1 MGTSYQMTYTPP
13 MNPAMDEYDLTQ
25 TFQDLQEDLESL
37 DALAAS
43 AQKSLKNFRVELQK
57 HAASYQTGSL
67 ETVANILESP
77 LATYEAIHERV
88 ESALARRADWRNM
101 TDCIALIE
109 LKKTIYH
116 ELRALQ
122 GISAGIISSLD
133 WQSPSYDHTFTS
145 QAGRQ
150 TGRIFGTVNDYK
162 RDHHVDADIYERAF
176 IGAYVRHPF
185 LAPARACA
193 MVSGMATFTT
203 IIESLRGEV
212 GEQDIVLVGESCY
225 FENKKVLRR
234 VFGERIRWIP
244 EMETEEI
251 LKAISTHHPRL
262 IFLDTLCNTESVEM
276 PNLDCLI
283 PAIAKIAPATTTLIL
298 DNSALSLTCQPLSLL
313 PSFSKLRVIVFESLN
328 KFHQFGFDRVTGGIA
343 WSVNLD
349 PSKLFNTRMH
359 FGTNIP
365 NASVLALPKP
375 NQTLLA
381 RRIARIGRNASFLAE
396 ALDTTIRSLKS
407 TPLSHIAYP
416 SLSSYTGFAWTKDK
430 GFHGSFFILRFK
442 PDHSRVPV
450 YEKFL
455 AALMR
460 EARKSGIDLNAGTSF
475 GFDTTR
481 AYLTAKKAEE
491 DAKPFVRISVGTE
504 SEWEME
510 RLTEVFEKVIEKF
523 K

>member
-1 MGTSYQMTYTPP
+1 
-13 MNPAMDEYDLTQ
+13 MNPAMDEHDLTQ
-25 TFQDLQEDLESL
+25 TFQDLQEDLESH
-37 DALAAS
+37 DAIAAS
-43 AQKSLKNFRVELQK
+43 AQKSLQNFRVELQK
-57 HAASYQTGSL
+57 HPASFQTGSL
-67 ETVANILESP
+67 ETVANALESP
-77 LATYEAIHERV
+77 LAAYETVRERI
-88 ESALARRADWRNM
+88 ESALDRRADWRSM
-101 TDCIALIE
+101 TDCAAFIE
-109 LKKTIYH
+109 LKKSIYH

-133 WQSPSYDHTFTS
+133 WQSPSYDHTLTS

-176 IGAYVRHPF
+176 IDAYVRHSF
-185 LAPARACA
+185 LTPVRACA

-212 GEQDIVLVGESCY
+212 GERDTVLVGESCY

-234 VFGERIRWIP
+234 IFGDRIRWIQ

-251 LKAISTHHPRL
+251 LKAISTHQPRL
-262 IFLDTLCNTESVEM
+262 ISLDTLCNTESVEM
-276 PNLDCLI
+276 PDLNRLI
-283 PAIAKIAPATTTLIL
+283 PAIARVAPATTTLVL

-328 KFHQFGFDRVTGGIA
+328 KYHQFGFDRVTGGIA

-375 NQTLLA
+375 NQKLLTQ
-381 RRIARIGRNASFLAE
+381 RLARIGRNATWLAE
-396 ALDTTIRSLKS
+396 AIDVTIRSLKS

-416 SLSSYTGFAWTKDK
+416 PLPSYPGFAWTKDK
-430 GFHGSFFILRFK
+430 DFHGSFFILRFK
-442 PDHSRVPV
+442 PDHARVPV

-460 EARKSGIDLNAGTSF
+460 EAKRADIDLNAGTSF

-491 DAKPFVRISVGTE
+491 DAKPFVRVSVGTE

-510 RLTEVFEKVIEKF
+510 RLREVFERVMGRF
-523 K
+523 R